1 MKKSIQQIVTNG
13 AVLIMILSVLSGC
26 TSDFEEINSN
36 PNEPEMVE
44 TSQLLTSAIKSAK
57 ETLFSQETS
66 SILYA
71 QFWAETDYTD
81 VSTYA
86 TPQSSFYKFYNGP
99 LADLQTIINYN
110 TNEET
115 KSEVL
120 TSGSNANQLAVARI
134 LKAWIFMNVTDIW
147 GDIPYS
153 EALKGRNNSS
163 PKYDEQSDIYA
174 DIIKELKEA
183 SNQIALDELTVK
195 GDILYNGDMLKWKKF
210 ANSLLLRIGM
220 RLSKVSPQEG
230 KDLVVKALSDGIFE
244 SNKDNALYQHLDDE
258 NNANGHYINF
268 IRRQDYA
275 ISNTMISY
283 MSAGT
288 QSSVYDPRIDKY
300 AKPAE
305 NPNYD
310 NGINLYINNIG
321 GMPYG
326 VSTEVATALPNTYSS
341 FPGDA
346 VKSKTSPTIF
356 MSYPELLFIK
366 AEAIQRNWISGDAER
381 TLKDAIK
388 ASMDFWEIPTSV
400 ANSYIEGVNF
410 DPSKALQT
418 IITQKWIALYM
429 QGITAWSDWR
439 RTGLPELTPGP
450 YTQATNEIPRRRAY
464 DSEEYTLNGAN
475 VRAAIERQGP
485 DDFQTR
491 MWWDKQ

>member
-1 MKKSIQQIVTNG
+1 MKKSFQQIILNG
-13 AVLIMILSVLSGC
+13 AVLFLILTGC

-36 PNEPEMVE
+36 PNEPIMVE

-81 VSTYA
+81 ASTYSS
-86 TPQSSFYKFYNGP
+86 PESSFYKFYNGP
-99 LADLQTIINYN
+99 LADLQSIINYN
-110 TNEET
+110 SDEET

-120 TSGSNANQLAVARI
+120 KSGSNANQLAVARI
-134 LKAWIFMNVTDIW
+134 MKAWVFLNVTDTW
-147 GDIPYS
+147 GDVPYS
-153 EALKGRNNSS
+153 EALQGRNNSS
-163 PKYDEQSDIYA
+163 PKYDNQADIYT

-183 SNQIALDELTVK
+183 SAQIALDELAVK
-195 GDILYNGDMLKWKKF
+195 GDILYNGDMIKWRKF

-220 RLSKVSPQEG
+220 RLSNVSPQEG
-230 KDLVVKALSDGIFE
+230 KELVIKALTDGIFE
-244 SNKDNALYQHLDDE
+244 SNEDNALYKHLDDE

-288 QSSVYDPRIDKY
+288 QSSTYDPRIEKY

-305 NPNYD
+305 SPQYN

-366 AEAIQRNWISGDAER
+366 AEAIQRNWIDGDAEQ
-381 TLKDAIK
+381 TMKEAIN
-388 ASMDFWEIPTSV
+388 ASMDFWEIPNNL
-400 ANSYIEGVNF
+400 AIAYIEGINF
-410 DPSKALQT
+410 DSNEALKT

-429 QGITAWSDWR
+429 QGVTAWSDWR
-439 RTGLPELTPGP
+439 RTAYPVLTPGP

-464 DSEEYTLNGAN
+464 TSEEYTLNGVN
-475 VRAAIERQGP
+475 VREAIERQGP
-485 DDFQTR
+485 DNFETR